1 MIGTIFLLFFYISSS
16 SYTYASLT
24 LCRPDQ
30 RDALLEFKSE
40 FNDEGIQGAWTSFCV
55 TSSPK
60 RKSWE
65 NNTDCCYWDGITCDA
80 NSGVV
85 IGLDLSS
92 SCLHGHFKPN
102 SSLFRLQYLRS
113 LNLAYNDFNAS
124 SIPTRINE
132 LMGLQRLDLSYTSFS
147 GKIPTEILH
156 LTKLVSLDL
165 SSIFMYPQTLSS
177 PGKPFLS
184 QLAQNLTNLRQLDL
198 SHVNLSSEIPQVMMS
213 NLTSLR
219 SIRLHDCNLFGK
231 FPRLSPTIRSIDLSV
246 NPNLE
251 SSLPEFDANNSLV
264 YLDVTDTSLSGS
276 IPDSVSNL
284 KHLKVLT
291 CFNCKFTGKIPF
303 SIGNLSHLN
312 ILDLGYNNLAGEVP
326 SSFQNL
332 NRMTDLFLV
341 NNKLS
346 GKIPTALFNL
356 TKLSVLKLASNQF
369 TGTLPLNITSLSNLN
384 VFHAASNSFVG
395 TIPSTFFNIPSLV
408 SLDLGDNQFSG
419 PLEIGNISSM
429 SKLQSLDLS
438 KNNLTGAIP
447 TSISKLVS
455 LVSLDLS
462 YFNIRGPLDIGIF
475 WHLKSLQQLTLS
487 HINTTTSID
496 LNAVLSL
503 PLKSLYILDLSG
515 SHVAV
520 ENTSSV
526 STVSSQQ
533 LENVYLSGCGI
544 TVFPELIRS
553 LQYIFIIDLS
563 NNNIKGQVPAW
574 LWRVATNVNLSNN
587 TISGFKEFPKDLF
600 SRRAIKTLY
609 LSNNNFSKEIPRSI
623 CEMTSLGIVD
633 LSNNNFSGSVPY
645 CLNNLIRRS
654 LSVLNLAN
662 NHLSG
667 KLADI
672 FANECILRSLN
683 VGHNQLVGELPR
695 SLLDCSSLEVLNM
708 EHNRINDTFPFW
720 LESLPNLHILVLRSN
735 EFHGSLQYH
744 PKVAS
749 FYPQLRIIDISH
761 NDFTGTLPS
770 DLFMYWQAM
779 HSERDGSQLEYIG
792 QGPYYHD
799 SIVLMNKGIEMEYT
813 MILTIFTSIDI
824 SGNRLQ
830 GIIPGSIGQVKAVI
844 VLNLSSNGFVGNI
857 PSSLANLNQLE
868 SLDLSHNK
876 LSGHIPPDLGQWT
889 SLSTIRV
896 SHNKLVGVIPTSTQF
911 QTQNASGFEDNV
923 GLCGPP
929 LDQCRVGN
937 DDSPLTQQEED
948 DKEEVLSCHRFRT
961 WYRAWIKHWALQV
974 TIIEGAG

>member
-80 NSGVV
+80 NSGLPPWPFQTQQQSFQTA
-85 IGLDLSS
+85 IS
-92 SCLHGHFKPN
+92 P
-102 SSLFRLQYLRS
+102 S

-251 SSLPEFDANNSLV
+251 SSLPEFD
-264 YLDVTDTSLSGS
+264 
-276 IPDSVSNL
+276 
-284 KHLKVLT
+284 VLT

-438 KNNLTGAIP
+438 KQSHRSNPYIHIQISQPSIP

-623 CEMTSLGIVD
+623 
-633 LSNNNFSGSVPY
+633 F
-645 CLNNLIRRS
+645 
-654 LSVLNLAN
+654 LNLAN

-911 QTQNASGFEDNV
+911 QTQNASGFEDNL
-923 GLCGPP
+923 GMMIRRLHNK
-929 LDQCRVGN
+929 R
-937 DDSPLTQQEED
+937 
-948 DKEEVLSCHRFRT
+948 RM
-961 WYRAWIKHWALQV
+961 IKKKC
-974 TIIEGAG
+974 